1 MLTHIIIL
9 CTYKIYIIYTVV
21 HGQVESWKV
30 GFLLG
35 TKSDKQDIKW
45 KQFGALKGGQ
55 FFLVWC
61 SSWCLISH
69 AICT

>member
-1 MLTHIIIL
+1 M
-9 CTYKIYIIYTVV
+9 